1 MLGPFFFDRKVNRQS
16 YLNFLNDQVIHLM
29 TVIFQNQS
37 NEDRNQRFWFAQ
49 YGAFCH
55 GFLAVCERLNEIF

>member
-16 YLNFLNDQVIHLM
+16 YLNLLNDQVIHLM

-37 NEDRNQRFWFAQ
+37 NEGRNQRFWFAQ
-49 YGAFCH
+49 YEAFCH
-55 GFLAVCERLNEIF
+55 GFLAVCERLNEMF